1 MRKTADT
8 LLRSLSSQTSPRKI
22 AVAQAK
28 VSTLRTALV
37 QNATRPVVR
46 AKIVAENPA
55 ILAAADDREALV
67 NTWASLKD
75 PQAKTA
81 FFRQHQA
88 SLRSWIR
95 EMAEKGLT
103 FGR

>member
-8 LLRSLSSQTSPRKI
+8 LLRSLSVQTSSRKI
-22 AVAQAK
+22 AAAQTK

-46 AKIVAENPA
+46 AKIIAENPA
-55 ILAAADDREALV
+55 ILAAADGREALV

-75 PQAKTA
+75 PKAKTA
-81 FFRQHQA
+81 FFRQHQT
-88 SLRSWIR
+88 SMRSWLR